1 MKKGQKE
8 DMFTLRNIRRDEAEQ
23 YWPLRLEALKNHP
36 EAFGASFEMSVQ
48 LPMSE
53 VQERIHNEADD
64 YILGAYTEEGTLA
77 GTMGFKREHGLKLQH
92 KGYIWGVYVSP
103 PYRGRGLASRLL
115 REVLERGREL
125 EGIEQVN
132 LSVVTTNESARRL
145 YEQSGFE
152 TYGIE
157 RNALVVQEKGYDE
170 AHMTYFYAERLN
182 LGDEHVKT
190 GGDI

>member
-1 MKKGQKE
+1 MNEGQKE
-8 DMFTLRNIRRDEAEQ
+8 NVFILRNIRRDEAEK

-36 EAFGASFEMSVQ
+36 EAFGASFEMSIQ

-53 VQERIHNEADD
+53 VQERIHNEADN
-64 YILGAYTEEGTLA
+64 YILGAYTEEGILA
-77 GTMGFKREHGLKLQH
+77 GTMGFRREQGLKLRH

-103 PYRGRGLASRLL
+103 SYRGCRLASRLL
-115 REVLERGREL
+115 REVLDRGKEL
-125 EGIEQVN
+125 EGIEQIN

-145 YEQSGFE
+145 YEQYGFE

-157 RNALVVQEKGYDE
+157 RNALIVQGKGYDE
-170 AHMTYFYAERLN
+170 AHMTYFYTERFN
-182 LGDEHVKT
+182 VSDEHVEA

>member
-8 DMFTLRNIRRDEAEQ
+8 DMFILRNIRSDEAEQ

-64 YILGAYTEEGTLA
+64 YILGAYTEEVTLA

-125 EGIEQVN
+125 EGIEQIN
-132 LSVVTTNESARRL
+132 LSVVTTNQSARRL
-145 YEQSGFE
+145 YEHYGFE
-152 TYGIE
+152 VYGIE
-157 RNALVVQEKGYDE
+157 RNALVVQGKGYDE
-170 AHMTYFYAERLN
+170 AHMTYFYAVRLN